1 MGLLIVPKLAQAWN
15 HTRVFDIDGTGYLF
29 IFRMLLSSAPM
40 TARTGQ
46 ANLGRLDNT
55 FALWLVQY

>member
-15 HTRVFDIDGTGYLF
+15 HTRVFDIDGIGYLF

-46 ANLGRLDNT
+46 ANLGEIG
-55 FALWLVQY
+55 